1 MRRFRFRLD
10 GLLRLR
16 SQMERA
22 AQRDLAMAAADVAAV
37 EEHMRLLQQGLSECD
52 EQSRGSGAVAM
63 LSRTMADGLQRQ
75 RLRLVNDLRGA
86 QARLDRAKKDWM
98 VRRRDQQIIERLRDR
113 QKEQWQQEQAREEQL
128 QLEELTRLRDLG
140 SAPSSVEV
148 QG

>member
-75 RLRLVNDLRGA
+75 RLRLGNDLRGA
-86 QARLDRAKKDWM
+86 QARLDRVVVLIASNM
-98 VRRRDQQIIERLRDR
+98 VAEVCSLYLRRRDDS
-113 QKEQWQQEQAREEQL
+113 
-128 QLEELTRLRDLG
+128 LELVATEGLAGASLLAGRRR
-140 SAPSSVEV
+140 
-148 QG
+148 